1 MHCPACSGLMR
12 RWIAMPIDAKKNEP
26 TPFGRILRCNG
37 CGLARSA
44 RMPDPADV
52 GEFYDLS
59 SYYTHGQSHMRAVIP
74 DLIDRILI
82 RLAWVAD
89 RATPFDVDAIAAML
103 PPGAHILDIGCG
115 DGDKLAAFR
124 DRGFDVLGVDPDPGS
139 RAYVASLGLVA
150 LAGTAE
156 APPPEIADQRFDLV
170 IMSHAL
176 EHCIDPARALA
187 TMRRLTAPLGLGYIE
202 VPNAACHHFE
212 TFRQCSEMFDAPRH
226 LWFFTPAALARMAEG
241 AGLEVAARHH
251 NGFTRLFTP
260 TWRAW
265 ECEIHDRLARR
276 GLADNV
282 KRHSRWRSVLLLA
295 RSAFAP
301 PERKYDS
308 IGILTRV
315 PDSQRATLRVAA

>member
-1 MHCPACSGLMR
+1 MHCPACSGSMR

-26 TPFGRILRCNG
+26 TPFGRILRCAD

-44 RMPDPADV
+44 RMPDPAEV
-52 GEFYDLS
+52 GGFYDLK
-59 SYYTHGQSHMRAVIP
+59 SYYTHGESHMREVAP
-74 DLIDRILI
+74 GLIDRILI
-82 RLAWVAD
+82 RLAWAAD
-89 RATPFDVDAIAAML
+89 RATPFDVDAVAAML
-103 PPGAHILDIGCG
+103 PPGARVLDIGCG
-115 DGDKLAAFR
+115 DGEKLAAFR
-124 DRGFDVLGVDPDPGS
+124 DRGFNVLGIDPDPGS
-139 RAYVASLGLVA
+139 RAYVASQGLTA
-150 LAGTAE
+150 LPGTAE
-156 APPPEIADQRFDLV
+156 MPPSELADQRFDLV

-187 TMRRLTAPLGLGYIE
+187 SVRRLTALGGLGYIE

-226 LWFFTPAALARMAEG
+226 LWFFTPDALAKMADS
-241 AGLEVAARHH
+241 AGLDIAAWRY

-260 TWRAW
+260 SWRAW

-276 GLADNV
+276 GISGGAR
-282 KRHSRWRSVLLLA
+282 RHSRWRSVLLLA

-301 PERKYDS
+301 PNRKYDS

-315 PDSQRATLRVAA
+315 PDRPGATLRVAA